1 MDSEGARMQIVNGYV
16 CQTSC
21 AVTAAKH
28 GHDPKNPHDD
38 PVKAEMLAQAKGV
51 PPSGEASGTKAS
63 TAPIAGFSID
73 AVSFGGALAGFV
85 QSTIAAPAAIQLVDR
100 LA

>member
-1 MDSEGARMQIVNGYV
+1 MQIVNGYV

-21 AVTAAKH
+21 DVAAAKK

-38 PVKAEMLAQAKGV
+38 PVKAAQLAASDPMAGPK
-51 PPSGEASGTKAS
+51 PSAEA
-63 TAPIAGFSID
+63 
-73 AVSFGGALAGFV
+73 VQFGGALAGLSV
-85 QSTIAAPAAIQLVDR
+85 GSIASIASTSRLVDR

>member
-1 MDSEGARMQIVNGYV
+1 MQIVNGYV

-21 AVTAAKH
+21 DVTAAKH

-38 PVKAEMLAQAKGV
+38 PVKAAMLAQAKGV
-51 PPSGEASGTKAS
+51 PSSAGAPGTTPAAASAQ
-63 TAPIAGFSID
+63 AFSAD
-73 AVSFGGALAGFV
+73 AVRFGGALSGLAV
-85 QSTIAAPAAIQLVDR
+85 STVAALAPAPQVDR

>member
-1 MDSEGARMQIVNGYV
+1 MQIVNGYV

-21 AVTAAKH
+21 DVAAAKK

-38 PVKAEMLAQAKGV
+38 PVKAAQLAAADPMSALKDTT
-51 PPSGEASGTKAS
+51 EA
-63 TAPIAGFSID
+63 
-73 AVSFGGALAGFV
+73 VQFGDALAGLSV
-85 QSTIAAPAAIQLVDR
+85 GSATSVASATRLVDR

>member
-1 MDSEGARMQIVNGYV
+1 MQIVNGYV

-21 AVTAAKH
+21 DVAAAKK

-38 PVKAEMLAQAKGV
+38 PVKAAQLAASDPMAALKV
-51 PPSGEASGTKAS
+51 STEA
-63 TAPIAGFSID
+63 
-73 AVSFGGALAGFV
+73 VQFGGALAGLSV
-85 QSTIAAPAAIQLVDR
+85 GSVTATASTSRLVDR

>member
-1 MDSEGARMQIVNGYV
+1 MQIVNGYV

-21 AVTAAKH
+21 DVAAAKK

-38 PVKAEMLAQAKGV
+38 PVKAAQLAASDPMAAVKDAN
-51 PPSGEASGTKAS
+51 EA
-63 TAPIAGFSID
+63 
-73 AVSFGGALAGFV
+73 VQFGGALAGLSV
-85 QSTIAAPAAIQLVDR
+85 TSVASSASINRLVDR

>member
-1 MDSEGARMQIVNGYV
+1 MQIVNGYV

-21 AVTAAKH
+21 DVAAAKK

-38 PVKAEMLAQAKGV
+38 PVKAARLAAFDPMAAQK
-51 PPSGEASGTKAS
+51 PSAEA
-63 TAPIAGFSID
+63 
-73 AVSFGGALAGFV
+73 VQFGGALAGLSV
-85 QSTIAAPAAIQLVDR
+85 GSIAATPSASRLVDR

>member
-1 MDSEGARMQIVNGYV
+1 MQIVNGYV

-21 AVTAAKH
+21 DVAAVKK

-38 PVKAEMLAQAKGV
+38 PVKAAQLAASDPMAELKTSPQAVQFGGSLTALSV
-51 PPSGEASGTKAS
+51 GSVTATAS
-63 TAPIAGFSID
+63 TSR
-73 AVSFGGALAGFV
+73 
-85 QSTIAAPAAIQLVDR
+85 LVDR

>member
-1 MDSEGARMQIVNGYV
+1 MQIVNGYV

-21 AVTAAKH
+21 DVAAAKK

-38 PVKAEMLAQAKGV
+38 PVKAAQLAANDPMAALETSPQAVQFG
-51 PPSGEASGTKAS
+51 GTLAGLSVVSVTSSAS
-63 TAPIAGFSID
+63 TSR
-73 AVSFGGALAGFV
+73 
-85 QSTIAAPAAIQLVDR
+85 LVDR